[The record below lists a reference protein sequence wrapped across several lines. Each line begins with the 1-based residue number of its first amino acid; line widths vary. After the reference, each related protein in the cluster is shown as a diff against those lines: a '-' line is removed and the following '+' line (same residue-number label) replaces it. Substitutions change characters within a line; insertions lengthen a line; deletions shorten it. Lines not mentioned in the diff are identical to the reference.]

1 VIQPILSL
9 CTIVESDE
17 DAPLDRRPDRGRPD
31 QIRLER
37 VGPPGLGLVDGAR
50 MIEGAPVLVLTRRA
64 NQSIMIG
71 RDVVITVLEIRG
83 DQVRLGI
90 RAPRSVEVH
99 REEVF
104 LEVTR
109 SPGPAPAGE
118 EEGGGARPPGAA

>member
-1 VIQPILSL
+1 
-9 CTIVESDE
+9 
-17 DAPLDRRPDRGRPD
+17 
-31 QIRLER
+31 
-37 VGPPGLGLVDGAR
+37 
-50 MIEGAPVLVLTRRA
+50 MLVLTRRA

-71 RDVVITVLEIRG
+71 HDVVITVLEIRG

-109 SPGPAPAGE
+109 SARPAPAGE
-118 EEGGGARPPGAA
+118 EGGGGGTHPPGAP